1 MAFTPDMATQGKVVS
16 KVAGSEHTDAATQKV
31 AAKTAF
37 APKLLNSEQLS
48 AEHKKL
54 VTIKGYSN
62 EAASKIIA
70 KQQAAAKQLLAA
82 KSTMPHPT

>member
-16 KVAGSEHTDAATQKV
+16 KVAGSEHTDTATQKV

-37 APKLLNSEQLS
+37 APKLLNSEQLG

-54 VTIKGYSN
+54 IAKGYSDEIAN
-62 EAASKIIA
+62 KILV